1 MMRAYQ
7 EVVMTMV
14 VGLGV
19 VLGTIRLGGPLSESL
34 LSTAIA
40 AESPTTVLILPHAER
55 LDFTKTDDDPELTPE
70 GKQRAQDLAHAVGNA
85 GVVAIFSPRAKRMVQ
100 TVQPLQQELKLP
112 ELNYYEQG
120 SLNSML
126 QQIKDHYQGKVVL
139 VVGAGRHKGSDGIH
153 ETIKEL
159 GCRGPECAAKD
170 AYDNLIAVT
179 VYGPDKATAVKLR
192 YGKPVSP
199 QP

>member
-1 MMRAYQ
+1 MMKEYQ
-7 EVVMTMV
+7 KLHMIML

-19 VLGTIRLGGPLSESL
+19 VLGSMGVGGPLSESL

-40 AESPTTVLILPHAER
+40 AESPTTVLILQHAER
-55 LDFTKTDDDPELTPE
+55 FDFTKTNDDPELTPE
-70 GKQRAQDLAHAVGNA
+70 GKQRAQDLVHEVGNA
-85 GVVAIFSPRAKRMVQ
+85 GVAAIFSPKAKRMVQ

-112 ELNYYEQG
+112 ELIYYEQG

-126 QQIKDHYQGKVVL
+126 QQIRDHYQGKVVL
-139 VVGAGRHKGSDGIH
+139 IVGAGRHMGSGGIH
-153 ETIKEL
+153 DIIKDL
-159 GCRGPECAAKD
+159 GCTGPECAAKD

-179 VYGPDKATAVKLR
+179 VYGPGKATAVKLR
-192 YGKPVSP
+192 YGKPVRP